1 MPRIPK
7 TRRLGA
13 LDQTGH
19 ALLIRQPLPRPKRGQ
34 VLLRVHASMIS
45 PGTELGQAKAA
56 RAQGA
61 TKPGAPRPFGYQNAG
76 VVIALGAGVTQ
87 FAPGDRVACFG
98 AGYAYITDYA
108 VIPQNLCCKIPGRVS
123 FAEAS
128 GTNVYLTSLQVLR
141 RTGSELGANFL
152 VVGLG
157 IVGQVAAQLAKLA
170 GMFVMGWDTL
180 PGRLKAAKICGIDAV
195 SRVGRADLAEAARK
209 FTRGRGFDKAVVAY
223 GGDATDTLQQVAA
236 VMKCRPDGHAVGELA
251 VVGGIS
257 AQVSM
262 PVDFGNLNILPCS
275 RTGPGYHDHEWE
287 HGRRDYPD
295 VLLRWTTR
303 SNMELILRLIA
314 EKRVDLKPLITHKF
328 PIDSVDDAVAAHIEA
343 PDNTIG
349 TVIVI

>member
-13 LDQTGH
+13 IDETGH
-19 ALLIRQPLPRPKRGQ
+19 GVVIRQPLPRPKRGQ
-34 VLLRVHASMIS
+34 VLVRVRAAMIS
-45 PGTELGQAKAA
+45 PGTELGQAKKA
-56 RAQGA
+56 RAQRA
-61 TKPGAPRPFGYQNAG
+61 TDPGAPQLFGYQNAG
-76 VVIALGAGVTQ
+76 VIVALGAGVTQ
-87 FAPGDRVACFG
+87 FARGDRVACFG

-108 VIPQNLCCKIPGRVS
+108 VVPQNLCCKIPGRVS

-157 IVGQVAAQLAKLA
+157 IVGQVAAQLGKLA

-180 PGRLKAAKICGIDAV
+180 PGRLKAAKSCGIDAAA
-195 SRVGRADLAEAARK
+195 RVGRADLGEAARK

-223 GGDATDTLQQVAA
+223 GGDATDTLEQVAA
-236 VMKCRPDGHAVGELA
+236 VMKRRPDGHAVGELA

-262 PVDFGNLNILPCS
+262 PVSFGNLNILPCS
-275 RTGPGYHDHEWE
+275 RTGPGYHDDEWE

-314 EKRVDLKPLITHKF
+314 EKRVNVKPLITHKLS
-328 PIDSVDDAVAAHIEA
+328 IDKVDDAITAHMED

-349 TVIVI
+349 TVIIV